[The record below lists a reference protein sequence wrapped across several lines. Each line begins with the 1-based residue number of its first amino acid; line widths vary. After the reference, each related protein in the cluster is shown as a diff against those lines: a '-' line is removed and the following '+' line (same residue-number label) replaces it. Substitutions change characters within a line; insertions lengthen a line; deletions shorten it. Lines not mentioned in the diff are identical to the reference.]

1 MDSDL
6 PPLRDAPLQDMELA
20 AGPYFTRGR
29 SRAGTGRL
37 SLQPRTGPRA
47 WRGGISPT
55 THQTGTRPH
64 SRGTELGIDGCPSEN
79 DSPRELGRPV
89 ESCAGGGMPQPPTPL
104 KPRPTPPRRIGPS
117 RRRMRPAREGPT
129 SGNGP
134 DTLRGAYNPFQ
145 GRRPTP
151 TTLVRGCV
159 RIPGSTRLFVLFF
172 CLFLFGF
179 RLMQR

>member
-6 PPLRDAPLQDMELA
+6 PPSRDAPLQGVELA

-89 ESCAGGGMPQPPTPL
+89 KSCAGGGMPQPPTHL
-104 KPRPTPPRRIGPS
+104 KPRPTPPRFVGPS
-117 RRRMRPAREGPT
+117 RRRMRPALEGQT

-134 DTLRGAYNPFQ
+134 DT
-145 GRRPTP
+145 RRAP
-151 TTLVRGCV
+151 TTRIWGGVRV
-159 RIPGSTRLFVLFF
+159 PGSTRQLIETHDELVPA
-172 CLFLFGF
+172 
-179 RLMQR
+179 RRTRRRRD